1 MIEKRT
7 VFVLGAG
14 ASRPYGYPSG
24 AELRKQICLERHDY
38 REYLNT
44 YYRYP
49 DDAEILEP
57 WERFEGFADKF
68 FKSDIES
75 IDLFMERNRDLTP
88 AGKYIIAFEMFAA
101 ERESHFREQAVEGQD
116 WYSYL
121 FRHLTKGV
129 VSEGKLCDLPW
140 EIVGFIMFNYD
151 RSLEYFLYESLRNSF
166 TNLPVHKLF
175 ALLKRITITHVYGQ
189 IAPLEWQSPADY
201 VDYAPRIAEALLQR
215 AATRIKT
222 IYEEKESPELAEAHE
237 LLQRAERIF
246 FLGFGY
252 APENMEVL
260 KLPELIPPGCEVYGT
275 AFNMMDKEVEHIL
288 HTVRSGRKP
297 DSDGYRERYDTT
309 IEPCDCLML
318 LRRYL

>member
-14 ASRPYGYPSG
+14 ASCPYGYPSG
-24 AELRKQICLERHDY
+24 AQLRKQICLETHHY

-49 DDAEILEP
+49 DDAESHEP
-57 WERFEGFADKF
+57 WERFEAFADKF
-68 FKSDIES
+68 FKSDTES
-75 IDLFMERNRDLTP
+75 IDIFMVRNRQF
-88 AGKYIIAFEMFAA
+88 ASVGKYIIAFEVLDA
-101 ERESHFREQAVEGQD
+101 ESKSHFHEQAVEGQN

-129 VSEGKLCDLPW
+129 VSEEELCDLPW
-140 EIVGFIMFNYD
+140 EMIRFITFNYD

-175 ALLKRITITHVYGQ
+175 ALLKRITITHVYGL
-189 IAPLEWQSPADY
+189 IAPLEWQNPNER
-201 VDYAPRIAEALLQR
+201 VDYRPQITESLLR
-215 AATRIKT
+215 SAAKNIKT
-222 IYEEKESPELAEAHE
+222 IYEEKESAELREAHE

-252 APENMEVL
+252 AAENMEVL
-260 KLPELIPPGCEVYGT
+260 KLPELIPPACKVYGS
-275 AFNMMDKEVEHIL
+275 AFNMEHGEVGHIR
-288 HTVRSGRKP
+288 HTVHSARKRDP
-297 DSDGYRERYDTT
+297 NLHMAPSDTT
-309 IEPCDCLML
+309 IEACDCLML
-318 LRRYL
+318 LRKYL